1 LQKQNKRVKM
11 SNKTKHILV
20 IIIAFFPIAYLTI
33 SSAMENNYSFLEA
46 LQFSSLIIFIFGFF
60 LYVFT
65 LITFQMFFGLK
76 VRKSHVN
83 EDKDKE

>member
-1 LQKQNKRVKM
+1 M

-20 IIIAFFPIAYLTI
+20 AFIAFFPIAYLTI
-33 SSAMENNYSFLEA
+33 SSAMQNNYSFFEA
-46 LQFSSLIIFIFGFF
+46 LQVSALIILIFGLF

-76 VRKSHVN
+76 VKKSHVN
-83 EDKDKE
+83 EDKVKEK

>member
-1 LQKQNKRVKM
+1 M

-20 IIIAFFPIAYLTI
+20 ILIAFLPIAYLTI
-33 SSAMENNYSFLEA
+33 SSAMQNNHTFFEA
-46 LQFSSLIIFIFGFF
+46 LQLSAVIIFIFGFF

-83 EDKDKE
+83 EEEKNSTKE

>member
-1 LQKQNKRVKM
+1 M

-20 IIIAFFPIAYLTI
+20 ILIAFFPIGYLTI
-33 SSAMENNYSFLEA
+33 SSAMQNNHTFLEA
-46 LQFSSLIIFIFGFF
+46 LQLSALIIFIFGFF

-83 EDKDKE
+83 DEADKNSTKE

>member
-1 LQKQNKRVKM
+1 M

-20 IIIAFFPIAYLTI
+20 ILIAFFPIAYLTI
-33 SSAMENNYSFLEA
+33 SSAMQNNHSFLEA
-46 LQFSSLIIFIFGFF
+46 LQLSAVIIFIFGFF

-83 EDKDKE
+83 EEEKKSTKE